1 MSVSP
6 EQQLRAYVDYLR
18 DMGVY
23 DLYRREDPAT
33 ALPAELRTRLLDAAA
48 RVAPPPRAAAVAPS
62 AQRPPAP
69 PARAPQPPAARPAV
83 PSPFAASNA
92 RTVPPA
98 PRPAAPPPAAP
109 VYFGDDANSPALP
122 PELLAPMP
130 KPKSFDELAPLT
142 NITLSATER
151 PAALAALRAEIG
163 DCTRCPLAY
172 AGRHNIVFSD
182 GDENARLMFVG
193 EGPGADEDEQ
203 GKPFVGKSGQL
214 LTNMINAMGLKREE
228 VYIANIVKC
237 RPPANRAPEF
247 AEATTC
253 SQFLVKQIDIVRPQV
268 IVALGKTAANY
279 LRGNNDSLTSQR
291 GQWHSLRGAK
301 LMVTFHP
308 AFLLRDP
315 RQKAEAWKDL
325 QLVMA
330 ELGLKA
336 PRKA

>member
-6 EQQLRAYVDYLR
+6 EHQLRAYVDYLR
-18 DMGVY
+18 DMGMY
-23 DLYRREDPAT
+23 DFYRRDDPAT
-33 ALPAELRTRLLDAAA
+33 ALPAELRTRLLESAAKVAPLSRAALSPTAAQARPSAPPVRAAQPLAA
-48 RVAPPPRAAAVAPS
+48 RPVAPS
-62 AQRPPAP
+62 PL
-69 PARAPQPPAARPAV
+69 
-83 PSPFAASNA
+83 AASNA
-92 RTVPPA
+92 RTASQKPAGVPP
-98 PRPAAPPPAAP
+98 
-109 VYFGDDANSPALP
+109 GDIDDAPTLSA
-122 PELLAPMP
+122 ELLAPMP
-130 KPKSFDELAPLT
+130 KPKSFDDLAPLPAT
-142 NITLSATER
+142 ILSPAER

-172 AGRHNIVFSD
+172 AGRHNIVFDD
-182 GDENARLMFVG
+182 GDANARLMFVG
-193 EGPGADEDEQ
+193 EGPGADEDAS
-203 GKPFVGKSGQL
+203 GVPFVGKAGQL
-214 LTNMINAMGLKREE
+214 LNNMIAAMGVRRED

-247 AEATTC
+247 TEATTC
-253 SQFLVKQIDIVRPQV
+253 SQFLVRQIDIVRPQV

-279 LRGNNDSLTSQR
+279 LLGNNASLTSQR

-330 ELGLKA
+330 ELGLQAPKKA
-336 PRKA
+336 